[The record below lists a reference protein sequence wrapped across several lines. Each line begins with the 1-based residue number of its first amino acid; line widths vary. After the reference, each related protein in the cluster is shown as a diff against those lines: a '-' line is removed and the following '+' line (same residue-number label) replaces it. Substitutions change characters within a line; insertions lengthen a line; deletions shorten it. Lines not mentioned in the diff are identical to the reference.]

1 MLLTLYKTEDDR
13 NVINKTKTEPEDVNV
28 RLFRDFNIFNPEI
41 KLSNLTFNIL
51 NYNYIYMVGL
61 GRYYFIDEIVNNGN
75 GLFTLNC
82 SLDVLETFKTEI
94 LSSNYKYKRKIGSG
108 DYGEVEPTKTGKML
122 YYDYVSNVELI
133 KNDSIVLTGLRF
145 DNTIS

>member
-1 MLLTLYKTEDDR
+1 
-13 NVINKTKTEPEDVNV
+13 
-28 RLFRDFNIFNPEI
+28 
-41 KLSNLTFNIL
+41 
-51 NYNYIYMVGL
+51 MVGL

-94 LSSNYKYKRKIGSG
+94 LSSNYKYKRKISSG
-108 DYGEVEPTKTGKML
+108 DYGEVEPTTTGKMI

>member
-1 MLLTLYKTEDDR
+1 MKMLLTLYKTEDDR

-94 LSSNYKYKRKIGSG
+94 LSSNYTYKRKIGSG
-108 DYGEVEPTKTGKML
+108 DYGEV
-122 YYDYVSNVELI
+122 
-133 KNDSIVLTGLRF
+133 
-145 DNTIS
+145 